1 MRIEDCKHIQTWD
14 YLGWKYIG
22 RGSDFGYG
30 IQSNWN
36 FTIITKVNSLSAQ
49 IHKSSLRRG
58 ADTIIIN
65 PKNLFLFNGFYNQ
78 ETQSLQNRYKV
89 ILNDD
94 ISLKHVFVCNR
105 VDNTQPQIVVR
116 PVEVGG
122 GEIPE
127 IMVLHERQCTPEE
140 VLDYKRGLCG
150 YILIE
155 NHLNE
160 IEPIKSIKKFKL

>member
-1 MRIEDCKHIQTWD
+1 MRIEDCKHIGTWD
-14 YLGWKYIG
+14 YLGWNNIG

-30 IQSNWN
+30 MQSEWDA
-36 FTIITKVNSLSAQ
+36 TIITKVNSLSAQ
-49 IHKSSLRRG
+49 IHKSSFRRG

-65 PKNLFLFNGFYNQ
+65 PKNLFLFNSFYNQ

-105 VDNTQPQIVVR
+105 IDNTEPQMLFR
-116 PVEVGG
+116 PVEVGE

-127 IMVLHERQCTPEE
+127 IMVLHESQCTPEE
-140 VLDYKRGLCG
+140 VLNYKRGLCG

-155 NHLNE
+155 NFLDG
-160 IEPIKSIKKFKL
+160 I